1 MNSVIHSEYF
11 MGKNGLS
18 FVPYTFNTE
27 ITKDYVDLILKL
39 EGREES
45 HVAKNELKK
54 LEHAK
59 K

>member
-1 MNSVIHSEYF
+1 